1 MTKVVVLSYG
11 RENPPTKAHELVYNR
26 VLAEAAKHKG
36 AKCYMFSSA
45 KTGDAKNPLTSEQK
59 LKFLK
64 KMFPNAKGDGSRSAD
79 GVEIVGGGYI
89 EAFKKVTPADKL
101 IVVVGSDRIPE
112 VERMASYNHKD
123 LGAKGGRFDFGEI
136 EIISAGSRDADS
148 DGITGLSASKM
159 RQWAKEDNKEAFFD
173 GCSKRL
179 SDAEKEELF
188 NLTKSQLEKIEKNAP
203 AKRSRAKTAKS

>member
-26 VLAEAAKHKG
+26 ILAEAAKHKG

-64 KMFPNAKGDGSRSAD
+64 KMFPNAE
-79 GVEIVGGGYI
+79 VEIVGGGYI

-123 LGAKGGRFDFGEI
+123 LGGKGGRFDFGEI
-136 EIISAGSRDADS
+136 EIISAGDRDADS
-148 DGITGLSASKM
+148 DDIKGLSASKM
-159 RQWAKEDNKEAFFD
+159 RQWAKEGNKEAFFD

-188 NLTKSQLEKIEKNAP
+188 NLTKSQLEKIEKATP
-203 AKRSRAKTAKS
+203 PKRSRAKTTKS